1 LSNEGNSGDDLYKI
15 VYQPGDKYRGMPHCN
30 CILLNSEDTR
40 SIGIDAHNLVTV
52 KGDAGKLERV
62 EVIYG
67 NIRRGAAMMF
77 YPEVNAIFT
86 AQVDPQSGT
95 PAFKRVP
102 IAVYL

>member
-77 YPEVNAIFT
+77 YP
-86 AQVDPQSGT
+86 
-95 PAFKRVP
+95 
-102 IAVYL
+102 